1 MWLAQCVKGQHTIY
15 VRSEKI
21 LTGARAL
28 ALAPS
33 CPRSRFPLVSCWNLS
48 IDLKWDID
56 LMMCD
61 SDKPTL
67 IHRRRRLVLGQLDKV
82 DTSWRLSAY
91 LHILCLTEHLEQTE
105 SSCCQHSFLDMR
117 SVIIRCRCFCAWGQ
131 WIGNASSIHAHFRV
145 VFHSKISS
153 WYSEITVSGLDI
165 KSDVIPSE
173 HARDLRVVNRCS
185 IYEWKVKLW
194 HLKCVFNAL

>member
-15 VRSEKI
+15 VGLRKSSRR
-21 LTGARAL
+21 ARAPRSR
-28 ALAPS
+28 PS

-82 DTSWRLSAY
+82 DTIWRLSAY
-91 LHILCLTEHLEQTE
+91 LPILCLTEQ
-105 SSCCQHSFLDMR
+105 LDR
-117 SVIIRCRCFCAWGQ
+117 LSQVVVSIVFSICGQ
-131 WIGNASSIHAHFRV
+131 WSFV
-145 VFHSKISS
+145 VDVSVPGV
-153 WYSEITVSGLDI
+153 SELETHLAYMPTFELFFSRRYLVDI
-165 KSDVIPSE
+165 
-173 HARDLRVVNRCS
+173 LRS
-185 IYEWKVKLW
+185 P
-194 HLKCVFNAL
+194 FQG